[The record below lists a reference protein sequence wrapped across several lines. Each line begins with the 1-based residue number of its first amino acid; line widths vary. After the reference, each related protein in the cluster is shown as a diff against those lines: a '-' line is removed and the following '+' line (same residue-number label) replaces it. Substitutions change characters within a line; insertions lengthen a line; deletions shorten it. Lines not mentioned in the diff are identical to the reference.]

1 MKSIMLNKKII
12 GEKIFFSQI
21 KEALIEMY
29 FEEKI
34 HVDKSVLVYLISES
48 EENPS
53 ELFNFLYTEKN
64 QFGDIIHKNMNI
76 VNDNV
81 FVYDVILN

>member
-1 MKSIMLNKKII
+1 MLNKKIV
-12 GEKIFFSQI
+12 GEKMFFPQI
-21 KEALIEMY
+21 KEELIKMSINRE
-29 FEEKI
+29 I
-34 HVDKSVLVYLISES
+34 DTDSSVLIYLLSDS

-64 QFGDIIHKNMNI
+64 QFGDIVHKNMNI
-76 VNDNV
+76 VNDDV

>member
-1 MKSIMLNKKII
+1 MLNKKIV
-12 GEKIFFSQI
+12 GEKMFFPQI

-29 FEEKI
+29 FEHKI
-34 HVDKSVLVYLISES
+34 HIDKSVLVYLISKS

-64 QFGDIIHKNMNI
+64 QFGDIVHKNMNI
-76 VNDNV
+76 VNDDV
-81 FVYDVILN
+81 YVYDVILN

>member
-1 MKSIMLNKKII
+1 MLNKKII